1 MGLMIALRGSY
12 EMGGVPEIGNIELL
26 CAAGF
31 MLVAGLV
38 SYRSAMGLEKDIAIS
53 TLRAF
58 VQLIALGF
66 VLGWVFDNQSW
77 EMVLLIMFIM
87 VLNATQI
94 ARGRIKSCP
103 SGITLQ
109 LFVSLLITS
118 FTMVFL
124 VVELIVKPE
133 LWYDARV
140 VVGIFGMIL
149 GNAMSSSAVALDRT
163 FSSLDA
169 RSDEVLALISLGA
182 TPLEAARPSIM
193 SAVRAGMIPTLAT
206 LSAAGVVQIPGMMTG
221 QVLAGADPLSAAKYQ
236 LVLLMAISA
245 TTTLCNIAVVRWCF
259 RKRFSSD
266 GYYLDSTLRGAS
278 RSR

>member
-1 MGLMIALRGSY
+1 MD
-12 EMGGVPEIGNIELL
+12 GVPEIGNFELVG
-26 CAAGF
+26 AAGF
-31 MLVAGLV
+31 MLVAGFV

-58 VQLIALGF
+58 VQLIALG
-66 VLGWVFDNQSW
+66 LILAWVFNNQSW
-77 EMVLLIMFIM
+77 QLVILIMAVM

-94 ARGRIKSCP
+94 ARSRIKNRP
-103 SGITLQ
+103 AGITGR
-109 LFVSLLITS
+109 LFISLLLTS
-118 FTMVFL
+118 VTMVFL
-124 VVELIVKPE
+124 VVGLIVKPE

-140 VVGIFGMIL
+140 VMGIFGMIL

-169 RSDEVLALISLGA
+169 RSEEVLTLVSLGA
-182 TPLEAARPSIM
+182 TPAEAARPSITA
-193 SAVRAGMIPTLAT
+193 AVRAGMIPTLAT

-245 TTTLCNIAVVRWCF
+245 TTTLCNIAVVRWCY
-259 RKRFSSD
+259 RKRFSAD
-266 GYYLDSTLRGAS
+266 GYYLDSTLRKGEH
-278 RSR
+278 